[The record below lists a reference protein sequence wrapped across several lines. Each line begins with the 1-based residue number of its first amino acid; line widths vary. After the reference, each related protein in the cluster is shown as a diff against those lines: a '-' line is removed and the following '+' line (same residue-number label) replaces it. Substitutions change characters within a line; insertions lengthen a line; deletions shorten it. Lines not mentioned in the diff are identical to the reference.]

1 MTSKVRRLGAAAL
14 AMGIAGQWERCGHYV
29 ERLAVE
35 CPDRLGEALLGWC
48 DTYIDHAHA
57 GLDPD
62 PTGMVAMNF
71 RFVDGG
77 RVVGGPVEADSDAVP
92 PEYLWA
98 GRLIT
103 ARTLMNEDTYLALV
117 NTVPSEL
124 AEEHFKAVLITVALT
139 MRMTPRG
146 FAWHAQTD

>member
-1 MTSKVRRLGAAAL
+1 MAL
-14 AMGIAGQWERCGHYV
+14 AINDQWGSCAYYV
-29 ERLAVE
+29 DRLAVE
-35 CPDRLGEALLGWC
+35 CPGHLGEVLIGWC

-57 GLDPD
+57 GLEPD
-62 PTGMVAMNF
+62 PAGMAPMEF

-77 RVVGGPVEADSDAVP
+77 RVVGGPIEADNAAVP

-103 ARTLMNEDTYLALV
+103 ARTLMDEDNFRALV
-117 NTVPSEL
+117 NTTPPEL
-124 AEEHFKAVLITVALT
+124 AEERFKAVLITVALT

-146 FAWHAQTD
+146 FAWHAPTD